1 MGPRFRHNRT
11 EASPWNR
18 EKRQHL
24 GNTVEGSGGNTGIG
38 AVHMQ
43 GQESPWD
50 TSPKSHDTVGLSQC
64 KAQLLTGLH
73 GSQELSVGSEN
84 VIVNGSAQIL

>member
-1 MGPRFRHNRT
+1 MYRDRSLPGTPPPNHTTQLDITAF
-11 EASPWNR
+11 A
-18 EKRQHL
+18 
-24 GNTVEGSGGNTGIG
+24 
-38 AVHMQ
+38 
-43 GQESPWD
+43 
-50 TSPKSHDTVGLSQC
+50 LSQC

>member
-1 MGPRFRHNRT
+1 MG
-11 EASPWNR
+11 
-18 EKRQHL
+18 
-24 GNTVEGSGGNTGIG
+24 GDTGIG
-38 AVHMQ
+38 GVHRQ

-50 TSPKSHDTVGLSQC
+50 ISPKSHDTA
-64 KAQLLTGLH
+64 AQLLTGLH